1 MKNHNKTV
9 LEEKILLSLFF
20 LSQVYALEGQ
30 YATTEAVTP
39 PI

>member
-1 MKNHNKTV
+1 MENHDKTV
-9 LEEKILLSLFF
+9 LEEKILLPLFF
-20 LSQVYALEGQ
+20 FFVTYALEGQ